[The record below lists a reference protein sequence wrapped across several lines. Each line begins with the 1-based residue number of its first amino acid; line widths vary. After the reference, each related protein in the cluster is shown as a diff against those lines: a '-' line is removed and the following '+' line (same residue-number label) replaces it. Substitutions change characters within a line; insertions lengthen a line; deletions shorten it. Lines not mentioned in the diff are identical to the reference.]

1 MGTESFIESQLL
13 IPQNKIDEFFDEF
26 KYQFE
31 IYKPSITLLSF
42 KNMKGSQ
49 KLLRFEDNKICLTID
64 YLNNDNNKRFM
75 QEVDLM
81 CEKYEI
87 LPSIIKD
94 SRITKTTF

>member
-1 MGTESFIESQLL
+1 
-13 IPQNKIDEFFDEF
+13 
-26 KYQFE
+26 
-31 IYKPSITLLSF
+31 
-42 KNMKGSQ
+42 MKGSQ

-94 SRITKTTF
+94 SRITKTTFEKCYKNLDEFKEKLNRFDKKRSYSSSTSERLEI